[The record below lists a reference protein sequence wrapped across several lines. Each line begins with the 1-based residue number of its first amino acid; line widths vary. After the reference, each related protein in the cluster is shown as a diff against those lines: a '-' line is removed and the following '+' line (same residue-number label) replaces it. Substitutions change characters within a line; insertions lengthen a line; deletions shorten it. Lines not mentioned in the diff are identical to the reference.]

1 MAELPKKTLEDPVT
15 YSPALKYIYHDLLYS
30 HFGFPPEQF
39 VRSAGDSVNF
49 CLYDATEK
57 LQELLREKYGGKAEE
72 QFQILVEQ
80 VKCHASRRLFVGLV
94 DSSLLV
100 VAVDALSRIETLIE
114 SRVDAEFDKFEIYV
128 LRNGFRFDLNLLPY
142 FRLEHHPP
150 IPSTTHDSPASLFG
164 EDFKEEEVDVMQE
177 LEEEVRLLKEAKE
190 KERKL
195 RELKRVLEMKVQPL
209 EKLKEELEG
218 IKPTKSVKAEKKALL
233 DQLGPLV
240 AYLEEFQKLKG
251 DMTEGTISEIK
262 SSKEVVNEKLGSM
275 LGDGDGMNYVLD
287 G

>member
-1 MAELPKKTLEDPVT
+1 MAEPPKKTLEDPVT

-72 QFQILVEQ
+72 QFQV
-80 VKCHASRRLFVGLV
+80 
-94 DSSLLV
+94 
-100 VAVDALSRIETLIE
+100 ALSRIETLIE

-195 RELKRVLEMKVQPL
+195 RELKRVLEMKVKPL

-218 IKPTKSVKAEKKALL
+218 IKPTKSVKVEKKALL

-251 DMTEGTISEIK
+251 DVTEGIIGELK